1 MRNIAN
7 WDRKSPDTSKM
18 LTAFKTDDYLDCL
31 AKLEVF
37 SIDPLLF
44 VNNLDKVR
52 PYFIERQHTYHIRI
66 WK

>member
-18 LTAFKTDDYLDCL
+18 FTAFKTDDYLDCL

-37 SIDPLLF
+37 GIDPLLF

-52 PYFIERQHTYHIRI
+52 LCLTERHHTYSM
-66 WK
+66 